1 MFTVFL
7 AYHQAAAARELGVT
21 RQAVSK
27 RLIELRGRTTKI
39 VVAKKAGQ
47 ILNQKLDAVAQLQKI
62 NEEANRLLDDLEND
76 PSLKLKIMAEIR
88 GPLKLQLEIFQALY
102 DLRAAAE
109 YQEEVLSA
117 IAEVSPDVRMQII
130 HRLNEKRAIRSA
142 AVSSWMI
149 MDYNGDLH
157 PGYTQI

>member
-88 GPLKLQLEIFQALY
+88 GPLKLQL
-102 DLRAAAE
+102 
-109 YQEEVLSA
+109 
-117 IAEVSPDVRMQII
+117 
-130 HRLNEKRAIRSA
+130 
-142 AVSSWMI
+142 
-149 MDYNGDLH
+149 
-157 PGYTQI
+157 